1 MDTKLIGTIIA
12 QYRKQCGMTQAE
24 LADKLSVSDK
34 TVSKW
39 ESGRGYPEITQL
51 PAIASIFG
59 ISIDYLM
66 TGERMGIAVAGNMIV
81 DTVNSITTYP
91 EIGMLTNITDTSR
104 AVGGCALNTAID
116 IAKIDSSMPVSAIGR
131 LGNDENGNYIMSVLR
146 QNRVGTGMITVSDK
160 CQTAFCNVMSLP
172 SGERTFFS
180 YGGANNEFAPEHVD
194 ISELKCKILHIGYIL
209 LLDSFDAKDDEYGTV
224 MARFLHDV
232 SQMGIKTSIDVVS
245 SATANYA
252 EKIIPV
258 LKYTDY
264 AIINEIECCNI
275 WGYDPRKEDGTL
287 NLELLK
293 KAMQNMIDAGVR
305 EKVIIHCKEA
315 GFCLSKDGEFT
326 KVGSLD
332 VDRSLFKGS
341 VGAGD
346 AFCAGCLYGLYHG
359 WDDSTILR
367 FASGAAVCN
376 LFEVNSVDGM
386 RSKDEINAL
395 LEKYESTEI

>member
-1 MDTKLIGTIIA
+1 
-12 QYRKQCGMTQAE
+12 
-24 LADKLSVSDK
+24 
-34 TVSKW
+34 
-39 ESGRGYPEITQL
+39 
-51 PAIASIFG
+51 
-59 ISIDYLM
+59 
-66 TGERMGIAVAGNMIV
+66 
-81 DTVNSITTYP
+81 
-91 EIGMLTNITDTSR
+91 
-104 AVGGCALNTAID
+104 
-116 IAKIDSSMPVSAIGR
+116 
-131 LGNDENGNYIMSVLR
+131 
-146 QNRVGTGMITVSDK
+146 
-160 CQTAFCNVMSLP
+160 
-172 SGERTFFS
+172 
-180 YGGANNEFAPEHVD
+180 
-194 ISELKCKILHIGYIL
+194 
-209 LLDSFDAKDDEYGTV
+209 

>member
-12 QYRKQCGMTQAE
+12 QYRKKSGMTQAE

-66 TGERMGIAVAGNMIV
+66 TGERLGIAVAGNMIV

-146 QNRVGTGMITVSDK
+146 ENRVGTGMITVSDK

-232 SQMGIKTSIDVVS
+232 SRMGIKTSIDVVS
-245 SATANYA
+245 SATANYG

-275 WGYDPRKEDGTL
+275 WGYDPRNEDGSL
-287 NLELLK
+287 NIEILR

-315 GFCLSKDGEFT
+315 GFSLSKDGEFT

-359 WDDSTILR
+359 WDDRTILR

-376 LFEVNSVDGM
+376 LFEVNSIDGM
-386 RSKDEINAL
+386 RSKDEINEL